1 MSNNDTTLDNQ
12 DVDVNVSEEE
22 MFDTLAD
29 GFFEEEDLPEQVDE
43 ENTVDE
49 AAEENDEEAEASET
63 DELESDDEEDDES
76 EEEGGEDLPE
86 DADLEELDMEYLV
99 PIKIDGEEG
108 EVSIE
113 ELIRGYQTAQHA
125 NKKSIEASEQI
136 KSAQAQLEGAT
147 KLKEQNAELLKNQV
161 NSDEQQLAAYD
172 RKINQLIADDDMY
185 DLPRWQE
192 ARRIKAKEL
201 GDKKQEADQLKTE
214 AEAENQQ
221 ALQQGLETARQ
232 AAISTLDTDIPGWQN
247 NYEDVV
253 NWAVKDLGFPSFAEV
268 TDAKI
273 IALMYDY
280 KALKDGKKTAI
291 SKRKKAPT
299 KSVKATK
306 SVGKKAKSKE
316 KKAKL
321 RQQVLSGDATEGQ
334 RDAFLDDMVDGMF
347 N

>member
-1 MSNNDTTLDNQ
+1 MMSNNDTTLDNQ

-29 GFFEEEDLPEQVDE
+29 GFFEEDLPEQVDE
-43 ENTVDE
+43 DTVEE
-49 AAEENDEEAEASET
+49 AADEDEAEASET
-63 DELESDDEEDDES
+63 EELESDEEEDDNES
-76 EEEGGEDLPE
+76 AEDDGEDLPE
-86 DADLEELDMEYLV
+86 DEDLEELDMEYLV
-99 PIKIDGEEG
+99 PVKIDGEDG

-113 ELIRGYQTAQHA
+113 ELVRGYQTAQHA

-136 KSAQAQLEGAT
+136 KQAQAQLEEAT
-147 KLKEQNAELLKNQV
+147 KLKEQNAELLSNQV
-161 NSDEQQLAAYD
+161 DADEQQLAAYD

-185 DLPRWQE
+185 ELPRWQE

-201 GDKKQEADQLKTE
+201 SDKKQESEKLKSE
-214 AEAENQQ
+214 ATAENQKIQQQ
-221 ALQQGLETARQ
+221 ALESARQ
-232 AAISTLDTDIPGWQN
+232 EAITTLNTDIPGWQD
-247 NYEDVV
+247 NYEEVV

-291 SKRKKAPT
+291 TKRKKAPT

-306 SVGKKAKSKE
+306 SVNKKAKVKE
-316 KKAKL
+316 GKAKL
-321 RQQVLSGDATEGQ
+321 RQKVLSGEASEGQ
-334 RDAFLDDMVDGMF
+334 KEAFLDDMVGELF
-347 N
+347 NS

>member
-1 MSNNDTTLDNQ
+1 MMSNNDTTLDNQ

-29 GFFEEEDLPEQVDE
+29 GFFEEDLPEQVDE
-43 ENTVDE
+43 DTVEE
-49 AAEENDEEAEASET
+49 AADEDEAEASET
-63 DELESDDEEDDES
+63 EELESDEEEDDNES
-76 EEEGGEDLPE
+76 AEDDGEDLPE
-86 DADLEELDMEYLV
+86 DEDLEELDMEYLV
-99 PIKIDGEEG
+99 PVKIDGEDG

-113 ELIRGYQTAQHA
+113 ELVRGYQTAQHA

-136 KSAQAQLEGAT
+136 KQAQAQLEEAT
-147 KLKEQNAELLKNQV
+147 KLKEQNAELLSNQV
-161 NSDEQQLAAYD
+161 DADEQQLAAYD

-185 DLPRWQE
+185 ELPRWQE

-201 GDKKQEADQLKTE
+201 SDKKQESEKLKSE
-214 AEAENQQ
+214 ATAENQKIQQQ
-221 ALQQGLETARQ
+221 ALESARQ
-232 AAISTLDTDIPGWQN
+232 EAITTLNTDIPGWQD
-247 NYEDVV
+247 NYEEVV

-291 SKRKKAPT
+291 TKRKKAPT

-306 SVGKKAKSKE
+306 PVNKKAKTNE
-316 KKAKL
+316 GKAKL
-321 RQQVLSGDATEGQ
+321 RQKVLSGEASEGQ
-334 RDAFLDDMVDGMF
+334 KEAFLDDMVGELF
-347 N
+347 NS

>member
-306 SVGKKAKSKE
+306 SVGKKAKGKE